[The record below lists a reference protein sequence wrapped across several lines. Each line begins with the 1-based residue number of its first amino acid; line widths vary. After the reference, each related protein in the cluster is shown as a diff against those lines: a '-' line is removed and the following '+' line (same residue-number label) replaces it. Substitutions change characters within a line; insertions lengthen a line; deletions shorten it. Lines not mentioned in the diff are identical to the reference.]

1 LSYDIYLKDPT
12 TGETIELDE
21 PHQLRGGTYCVGGT
35 TEATLNVTYNYAK
48 HYYRV
53 MGEKGIRGIYGLT
66 GEQSIPCAGDRRRSA
81 GRRPEAATTGQPTEG
96 NAREALMDLLAL
108 ARMAPHGIW
117 DGD

>member
-1 LSYDIYLKDPT
+1 MSYDIYLKNPDTNEP
-12 TGETIELDE
+12 IEFDE

-53 MGEKGIRGIYGLT
+53 LGDKGIRSIYGMT
-66 GEQSIPCAGDRRRSA
+66 GRESIPVLATAIAALGSDRSDDYW
-81 GRRPEAATTGQPTEG
+81 AATEG
-96 NAREALMDLLAL
+96 NAKDALVGLFTLASRL
-108 ARMAPHGIW
+108 PDGVW

>member
-66 GEQSIPCAGDRRRSA
+66 GEQSIPVLATAVAQLGGDRSGDYWA
-81 GRRPEAATTGQPTEG
+81 PTEG

-108 ARMAPHGIW
+108 AQMAPHGIW